1 MDMLMIIGLILLLIG
16 GAGTVMF
23 IMQMVPSFLVGTP
36 VTIGSCFVTA
46 VIGLVIMIMNRRPAN

>member
-1 MDMLMIIGLILLLIG
+1 MLMIIGLILLLVG

-23 IMQMVPSFLVGTP
+23 ILQTVPDFLIGTP

-46 VIGLVIMIMNRRPAN
+46 VIGLVIMIINRRPAN